1 MLKFLSKIVV
11 TAVLVSLTGNAQAQL
26 PSASPSIPPVQPQP
40 SGLPS
45 PLPNNST
52 PTPTPTPTPTTAP
65 SATNLDLQLL
75 SKAVGKFWQG
85 NRSQTQSQIVMTI
98 QGKTT
103 NAKLVQINA
112 TSKTTAQTGDRFRSQ
127 LTISK
132 VGNPSK
138 LTYTIVGNGKNV
150 WVYSPAK
157 RQYAKYTFAAF
168 KSEYYSTLIGL
179 SSVFFVSMPEST
191 RQQIVASLKTNSNP
205 LSSIPLTDIKNLQG
219 SNRLVDGQNL
229 YVYSYDNKEEK
240 LSFNGLVQ
248 PDTGMLKQ
256 IEFVSND
263 ERADLKI
270 TEKIIS
276 HTTSNNTTD
285 RTFRFTPPR
294 GTTQVKSVSNDLI
307 KLLQ

>member
-11 TAVLVSLTGNAQAQL
+11 ATVLVSLTGNAQAQL
-26 PSASPSIPPVQPQP
+26 PSAAPTIPPAQPQP
-40 SGLPS
+40 SNGLPS
-45 PLPNNST
+45 TPPST
-52 PTPTPTPTPTTAP
+52 PTPTPTSAPVTT
-65 SATNLDLQLL
+65 NIDLKLL

-85 NRSQTQSQIVMTI
+85 NRSQTQSQTVMTI
-98 QGKTT
+98 QGKIT
-103 NAKLVQINA
+103 NTKLVEINA
-112 TSKTTAQTGDRFRSQ
+112 TSNTIAQTGDKFRSQ

-138 LTYTIVGNGKNV
+138 LTYTIVGNGQTV

-157 RQYAKYTFAAF
+157 RQYAKYTFSDF
-168 KSEYYSTLIGL
+168 KAEYYSTSIGL
-179 SSVFFVSMPEST
+179 SSVFFVSMPEET
-191 RQQIVASLKTNSNP
+191 RKQIIASFKGDSNI
-205 LSSIPLTDIKNLQG
+205 LSSIPQADMKNLQG

-240 LSFNGLVQ
+240 LSFSGLVQ
-248 PDTGMLKQ
+248 PETAILKQ

-276 HTTSNNTTD
+276 HTTSNNMTSQ
-285 RTFRFTPPR
+285 TFRFSPPR
-294 GTTQVKSVSNDLI
+294 GTKQVKSVTGDLL
-307 KLLQ
+307 KFLQ